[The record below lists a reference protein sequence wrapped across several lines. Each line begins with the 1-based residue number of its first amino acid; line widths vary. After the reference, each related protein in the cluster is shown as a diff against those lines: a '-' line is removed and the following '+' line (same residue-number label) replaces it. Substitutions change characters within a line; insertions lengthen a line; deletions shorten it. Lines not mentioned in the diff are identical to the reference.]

1 MIDLLIVDDQ
11 PATRA
16 GVKMLL
22 DLEPDIRVV
31 GEAGGRE
38 EALAQVEALQPSVV
52 LLDVALPGADGI
64 DVAGEMLANHPGLA
78 IVILTL
84 HDSPANR
91 ARAAK
96 AGVAGFTGKAEGSL
110 ALLKAI
116 RSAF

>member
-1 MIDLLIVDDQ
+1 MIDLVIVDDQ

-22 DLEPDIRVV
+22 DLEPDLRVV

-38 EALAQVEALQPSVV
+38 EALARVAELRPNVV
-52 LLDVALPGADGI
+52 LLDLALPGADGI
-64 DVAGEMLANHPGLA
+64 EVAGELLAAHPSLA

-91 ARAAK
+91 ARAK
-96 AGVAGFTGKAEGSL
+96 EIGVAAFTGKAEGSL